1 MKQIVAYVPNLMDRS
16 RFGDTVQF
24 VQEPSDLTA
33 VEADLILVD
42 LSRREVLS
50 HLPSGSRVIGFAPHV
65 DTETL
70 QAAKAGGCVEALP
83 RSVFFKRLPAL
94 IGRKDD

>member
-1 MKQIVAYVPNLMDRS
+1 MKQIIAYAPNLMDRS
-16 RFGDTVQF
+16 RFGDAVQF
-24 VQEPSDLTA
+24 VEEPSDLA
-33 VEADLILVD
+33 SVEADLIFVD

-70 QAAKAGGCVEALP
+70 QAAIAGGCAEALP

-94 IGRKDD
+94 LGRKDD

>member
-24 VQEPSDLTA
+24 VQEPSDLAA

-42 LSRREVLS
+42 LSRREV
-50 HLPSGSRVIGFAPHV
+50 
-65 DTETL
+65 
-70 QAAKAGGCVEALP
+70 
-83 RSVFFKRLPAL
+83 
-94 IGRKDD
+94 

>member
-1 MKQIVAYVPNLMDRS
+1 MDRI
-16 RFGDTVQF
+16 RFGDTDQF
-24 VQEPSDLTA
+24 VQDPSDLAA
-33 VEADLILVD
+33 VKADLILID
-42 LSRREVLS
+42 LSRGEVLS

-70 QAAKAGGCVEALP
+70 QAAKAGGCAEALP

-94 IGRKDD
+94 IGRQDD